1 MDSMFDL
8 VRDRTADLRRVA
20 DDVRRERVLRT
31 PAPSVPT
38 RTAAGASPSPA
49 PSIPSVASVAVATK
63 VAVAA
68 DPCEAPCAST
78 GARQAA

>member
-31 PAPSVPT
+31 PAPSVPAT
-38 RTAAGASPSPA
+38 RTTADATRSPA
-49 PSIPSVASVAVATK
+49 PSIPSVASVAVA
-63 VAVAA
+63 AE
-68 DPCEAPCAST
+68 PCEAPCKSA